1 MTEGQD
7 AAGAENQTPAPP
19 LTINGQF
26 IKDFSFEAPHVP
38 EIFADMANS
47 EGPSISISVDV
58 KATQL
63 HANMYE
69 VDLILNVEA
78 NAETK
83 PAFLVE
89 ILYCGIVTLN
99 VPDEHLKPMLFI
111 EVPRYLFPFARAV
124 VASMTRDAGFPP
136 LMIAPID
143 FVEIYQQR
151 MASGEDAE
159 A

>member
-7 AAGAENQTPAPP
+7 ATGAENQTPAPP

-38 EIFADMANS
+38 EIFADMANG
-47 EGPSISISVDV
+47 EGPSIGISVDV

-78 NAETK
+78 KAEEK

-89 ILYCGIVTLN
+89 LLYCGVVTVN
-99 VPDEHLKPMLFI
+99 VPEEHLKPMLFI
-111 EVPRYLFPFARAV
+111 EVPRHLFPFARAV
-124 VASMTRDAGFPP
+124 IAGMTRDAGFPP

-143 FVEIYQQR
+143 FVDVYQQR
-151 MASGEDAE
+151 MAPTEGEA
-159 A
+159 

>member
-38 EIFADMANS
+38 EIFADMAS
-47 EGPSISISVDV
+47 GDGPSIGISVDV

-63 HANMYE
+63 HAEMYE

-78 NAETK
+78 KTEEK

-99 VPDEHLKPMLFI
+99 VPEEHLKPMLFI
-111 EVPRYLFPFARAV
+111 EVPRHLFPFARAV
-124 VASMTRDAGFPP
+124 VAGITRDAGFPP

-151 MASGEDAE
+151 MAEAE
-159 A
+159 AKA